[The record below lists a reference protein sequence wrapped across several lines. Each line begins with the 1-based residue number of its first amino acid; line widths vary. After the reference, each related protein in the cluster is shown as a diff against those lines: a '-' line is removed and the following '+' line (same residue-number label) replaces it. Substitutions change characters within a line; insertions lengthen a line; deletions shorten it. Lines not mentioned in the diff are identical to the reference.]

1 MKKNTAVL
9 HIKGKEPQKVY
20 TLGGRVYTSMIAAK
34 SVFVATDP
42 PLETFG
48 TEVTK
53 LDTAIKARDGS
64 KIKAQAV
71 VDQTD
76 MVYNMLKSL
85 AYDVNKLADGD
96 MSIILLSGFD
106 CNDEPM
112 QHDIPEKA
120 AIKRLEDGS
129 LPCSIKVF
137 LDAVSDA
144 DRYKVEISTTPDDPK
159 SWKTVTDLGSLKK
172 LEINNLVALQ
182 KVYVRVSAG
191 NTHGWGIPSEPMS
204 FIPR

>member
-1 MKKNTAVL
+1 
-9 HIKGKEPQKVY
+9 
-20 TLGGRVYTSMIAAK
+20 
-34 SVFVATDP
+34 
-42 PLETFG
+42 
-48 TEVTK
+48 
-53 LDTAIKARDGS
+53 
-64 KIKAQAV
+64 
-71 VDQTD
+71 
-76 MVYNMLKSL
+76 MLKSL
-85 AYDVNKLADGD
+85 AYGVNKLADGD

-120 AIKRLEDGS
+120 VIKRLEDGT

-159 SWKTVTDLGSLKK
+159 SWSTVTDLGSLKK

-191 NTHGWGIPSEPMS
+191 NTHGWGIPSEPMA

>member
-20 TLGGRVYTSMIAAK
+20 MLGGKVYTSMLAAQ
-34 SVFVATDP
+34 SVFIVTDP

-71 VDQTD
+71 IDQTGV
-76 MVYNMLKSL
+76 VYDMLKSL
-85 AYDVNKLADGD
+85 VYGVNKLANGD

-120 AIKRLEDGS
+120 VIKRLEDGS

-159 SWKTVTDLGSLKK
+159 SWSTVTDLGSLKK

-191 NTHGWGIPSEPMS
+191 NTHGWGIPSEPMA